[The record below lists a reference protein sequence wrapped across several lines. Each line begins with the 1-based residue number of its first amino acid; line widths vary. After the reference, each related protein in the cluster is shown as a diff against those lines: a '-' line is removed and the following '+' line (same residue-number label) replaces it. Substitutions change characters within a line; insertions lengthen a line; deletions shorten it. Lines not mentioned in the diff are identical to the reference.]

1 MDDRKKDAPSA
12 AATAL
17 GANVEGR
24 EATGQMDH
32 YHAPRTPR
40 KSLLVRAKGLDGQ
53 PFTVTGQTA
62 RTLLA
67 LVKAGAAG
75 VTALEVASWAFRL
88 SHYIMVLRHK
98 HQLAIPMQWEAHEGG
113 KHGRYVLR
121 SSVTIIEAVCD

>member
-1 MDDRKKDAPSA
+1 MHDRKKDAPSA

-17 GANVEGR
+17 GANVECQ
-24 EATGQMDH
+24 EAIGQTDS
-32 YHAPRTPR
+32 YHSSRTPR
-40 KSLLVRAKGLDGQ
+40 KGLLVRAKGPDGQ

-75 VTALEVASWAFRL
+75 VTALEVASWASRL
-88 SHYIMVLRHK
+88 SHYVMVLRHK

-121 SSVTIIEAVCD
+121 STVTIIEVISD